1 MSVCVVDVI
10 FEIVYENVLF
20 VIIVYLCFIYLKLKI
35 LYNVINIMKN
45 YFMMLFFMWIMKGI
59 ICWFVGENIEDE

>member
-45 YFMMLFFMWIMKGI
+45 YFMMLFIFMWIMKGS
-59 ICWFVGENIEDE
+59 ICWFVGENI

>member
-45 YFMMLFFMWIMKGI
+45 NFMMLFFIM
-59 ICWFVGENIEDE
+59 

>member
-45 YFMMLFFMWIMKGI
+45 NFMMLFFIMWFMKGI
-59 ICWFVGENIEDE
+59 MCWFVGGNI